1 MLAWDQG
8 DEVKQNYSSYT
19 FPVAE
24 LGFLVH
30 QSAGIPQLNSEDLI
44 EVFLTMDSC

>member
-8 DEVKQNYSSYT
+8 DEVKQNRSYP
-19 FPVAE
+19 FPTAE

-30 QSAGIPQLNSEDLI
+30 QRAGIPQMNSEDLLGL
-44 EVFLTMDSC
+44 FLTMDSC